1 MDIIDIKNEH
11 EKALFRKEN
20 VVGVGIGCRDQS
32 EECIAVF
39 VETKK
44 PECALADRDIVPREV
59 GGVKT
64 DVVEV
69 GELWALGMVPALQ
82 AVYGD
87 RYQPTPPG
95 VSLGHVD
102 VTAGTFGCVVARDDD
117 LLILSNNHVLACSNR
132 ARLGDAIL
140 QPGPHDGGTYKI
152 AELMDFVPI
161 RFVESGISCAVVH
174 WITRMANRAAGWLGS
189 SHRLTGYRLAEE
201 FNRVDAAVAYPI
213 LEEDIVPGIKDI
225 GIPSGIGLPQIGL
238 PVQKTGRTTGHTQ
251 DTIKFI
257 ENTVKVQYG
266 LFQSAIFTGQII
278 AGPMSAGGDSGSVVL
293 DMDRNAIGLLF
304 AGSSSVSII
313 SPIVDVLD
321 ALDLELVV
329 E

>member
-20 VVGVGIGCRDQS
+20 VVGVGVGCSGQS
-32 EECIAVF
+32 EERIAVF
-39 VETKK
+39 VDIKK
-44 PECALADRDIVPREV
+44 PEEALADRDIIPRHV
-59 GGVKT
+59 GGVRT

-69 GELWALGMVPALQ
+69 GELWALGCVPTPQ

-102 VTAGTFGCVVARDDD
+102 VTAGTFGCVVARGKD

-132 ARLGDAIL
+132 ARRGDAIM
-140 QPGPHDGGTYKI
+140 QPGSHDGGTYKI
-152 AELMDFVPI
+152 AALEDFVPLH
-161 RFVESGISCAVVH
+161 FMDTAISCAVVR
-174 WITRMANRAAGWLGS
+174 WITNTANRFARWMGS
-189 SHRLTGYRLAEE
+189 SYRLTGYQLAKE

-251 DTIKFI
+251 DTIRFI
-257 ENTVKVQYG
+257 ENTVKVRYG

-329 E
+329 Q